1 MYKTK
6 LIGETEAQPAPNN
19 NNGIIKHATIP
30 ALLKNIWLIFESLEM
45 TLINCK
51 IELKYKWSKH
61 FVLAAADSNNTGG
74 NPDNII
80 FTIKDTRLYSS
91 AVTSSE
97 KENQKLSKLLC
108 KGFERSAFWNK
119 YKKRW

>member
-1 MYKTK
+1 MPLT
-6 LIGETEAQPAPNN
+6 
-19 NNGIIKHATIP
+19 
-30 ALLKNIWLIFESLEM
+30 
-45 TLINCK
+45 NCK
-51 IELKYKWSKH
+51 IELKNKWSKH

-108 KGFERSAFWNK
+108 KGFGRSAF
-119 YKKRW
+119 